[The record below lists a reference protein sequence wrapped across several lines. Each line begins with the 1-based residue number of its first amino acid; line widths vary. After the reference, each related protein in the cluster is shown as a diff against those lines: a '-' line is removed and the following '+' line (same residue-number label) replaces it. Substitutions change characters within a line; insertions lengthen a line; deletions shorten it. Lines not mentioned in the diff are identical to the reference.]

1 MADGPRFTLQ
11 DVSDRLEI
19 DDLLSRYTLAIDA
32 KDFDALDAVFTP
44 DALIDYTTS
53 GGVKGAYP
61 EVKAWLAKALAMFP
75 MTQHLLG
82 NKRVTLDGDTA
93 TSRTYFYNPMGAPKK
108 GGGLQM
114 FFVGGYYNDRL
125 VRTPDGWRIA
135 ERFEETAWMDGQLPT
150 DLQIPQ

>member
-1 MADGPRFTLQ
+1 MADGPRFSPQ

-19 DDLLSRYTLAIDA
+19 DDLLSRYTFAIDA
-32 KDFDALDAVFTP
+32 KDFDALDTVFTP
-44 DALIDYTTS
+44 DAQIDYTTS
-53 GGVKGAYP
+53 GGIKGAYP

-75 MTQHLLG
+75 TTQHLLG